1 MATPSLPPHLT
12 ALLAV
17 ARKIQTLFA
26 ARSSLQVV
34 AARDL
39 QKTLRCNYPQLV
51 ITDSTPVLM
60 SPQYEYV
67 DQAVRKTRFSRSA
80 MTDELIN
87 RFVDDKLVDYSEGQV
102 ITDQPDAQPVVPGA
116 LKNFDAQ
123 TAVNDC
129 GARLLQ
135 LCQQAL
141 LEDWSE
147 LSETAQTRF
156 ELLAALLKDAL
167 RDVARQTPTLDAK
180 QQQMIA
186 DVLQTPDNNLRTGTT
201 RAYLIDHW
209 GEQGGKQFEL
219 LRGMVLVSSQGAT
232 TDVVLFTLAAGIEV
246 FASLAALGAALF
258 NRMTGLA
265 PESLM
270 QWRLFEPD
278 TNIFDGFALTFL
290 VKQLADL
297 EYAVAHGR
305 GSPYWSA
312 ALLDRAH
319 ELATGDF
326 DSLDLK
332 PHSDLQRLYAAM
344 PLWLKQ
350 ANRDVRGLFSEYFEA
365 LGTLFK
371 QADWK
376 FFSDGLPSILD
387 YTRQKLM
394 DKYPQPETL
403 KPDDVVVTIHTVRGG
418 SAAGGFPVRII
429 TTLLNVAL
437 ENLGGLPG
445 NSITLKRR
453 DGSAVPSW
461 MTPETIKQWIS
472 EVDIGQNYPALIAS
486 SLKDD
491 EIEVSWRRRRFLQ
504 QLRIE
509 LPMLALELFAR
520 GQAGFTRT
528 AYRMVVAVMSKRAE
542 DRYVAQK
549 AIVLRPLTFKAGALS
564 EPDTVTNM
572 FVIGPRDFEQGPQIL
587 YCPMSATKL
596 QAFASHQALFEA
608 IKRPGQLQQ
617 QVLAWMSETGRATYQ
632 AGGFQDP
639 HFNSIDGLTML
650 IDAMTSKPAQLGR
663 EEVEGDYGDHLY
675 KSQVQALMEQADRQS
690 VSNSENRWARRKEG
704 LYLGL
709 NSVMPFVTG
718 PLAAVGWLLVA
729 WDVQQ
734 QINVVRGNKAEG
746 KEVAMAGFLMN
757 MALVM
762 AHYSRTNIESAL
774 DEASSSETQEASQG
788 ARIIDADVV
797 PGEAVVPVVASD
809 NPQVLTPQTS
819 VARALCMPTAR
830 VDYGWITPS
839 SRLTASQEASLN
851 AFTVSEPQRAESI
864 TSGLNTGLHEAL
876 GQLYVHVEDDWFKV
890 SRFSEGVRIASAESD
905 GRPGPWLKS
914 NGRGGWML
922 DLRLRLLG
930 GSSSEQ
936 ASTTAQAG
944 VELKTRFDALYA
956 EFDGQAWVEVNT
968 QEALAKVQNPA
979 TGIRQ
984 LSSELARVE
993 TLGGRA
999 KQLSELLEQRRR
1011 FEVVSGFSTM
1021 RSAFLGRQIRCL
1033 RAQIVLKSALRQ
1045 LRYTELG
1052 GPQQDISVLSLSD
1065 FARTSITSQNRLAL
1079 FQLGKLHEQVIGLHR
1094 QAYLLLGQMRRTAV
1108 TGDAQL
1114 SELDVAPWADQ
1125 RAMVAWQEA
1134 GLRPKMLYC
1143 LKQSTVGQPL
1153 EQLARITLLCQVK
1166 LSTYRRLQGAERP
1179 ELETRIRVMNDVID
1193 ALAWADVRLGR
1204 LSGTSGD
1211 FFDQAAFND
1220 FRKYLQQLRAN
1231 VLKDVLK
1238 QYAQRAG
1245 ETRKKQFA
1253 GQTLRV
1259 QSREWGALIG
1269 EKSLNPD
1276 IGDALTFTDPY
1287 SRRVYATFE
1296 KTTTSGQVD
1305 WTLRRV
1311 PGAPVSSALHYLRAA
1326 ELKQLGERCRERLP
1340 TLEAD
1345 LRLAP
1350 RTIRRELEALAQS
1363 MLQLREHFAGEAPID
1378 KQWHQQMTDQA
1389 RDLKTLAREAYARM
1403 VLAREPTAAGVED
1416 LLAEGVISIKE
1427 VPGTGIVSGEGR
1439 APLFRCFY
1447 ISKVAPSSDAVTTP
1461 QIIWFAHFR
1470 YPVGT
1475 VSRSGVDFSRAYLRR
1490 YADPYLSFEQ
1500 RLGEARDLERRLSLM
1515 RSTLDPKSAQQLFFT
1530 EGPVS

>member
-17 ARKIQTLFA
+17 TRKIQMLFA
-26 ARSSLQVV
+26 TRSSLQVV

-39 QKTLRCNYPQLV
+39 QKALRSNYPQLV

-60 SPQYEYV
+60 SPHYEYV
-67 DQAVRKTRFSRSA
+67 DHTVRKTRFSRSS

-102 ITDQPDAQPVVPGA
+102 ITDQPDVQPVVPSA

-123 TAVNDC
+123 TAVNAC
-129 GARLLQ
+129 GVRLIQ

-141 LEDWSE
+141 LDDWSE
-147 LSETAQTRF
+147 LSETAQSRF
-156 ELLAALLKDAL
+156 ELLAALLKEAL
-167 RDVARQTPTLDAK
+167 RDVARQTPTLNAK
-180 QQQMIA
+180 QEQMIA
-186 DVLQTPDNNLRTGTT
+186 DVLQMPDNNLRTGTT

-219 LRGMVLVSSQGAT
+219 LRGMVLVSSQGAN

-246 FASLAALGAALF
+246 FVSLAALGAALF

-265 PESLM
+265 PGSLM

-278 TNIFDGFALTFL
+278 ANIFDGFALTFL

-319 ELATGDF
+319 ELTTGDF

-344 PLWLKQ
+344 PFWLKQ
-350 ANRDVRGLFSEYFEA
+350 ANREVRGLFSEYFEA

-376 FFSDGLPSILD
+376 FFNDGLPSILD
-387 YTRQKLM
+387 YTREKLM
-394 DKYPQPETL
+394 GRYPQPETL
-403 KPDDVVVTIHTVRGG
+403 KPDDVVITIHTVRGV

-445 NSITLKRR
+445 SSITLKRR

-461 MTPETIKQWIS
+461 MTPDTIKQWIS
-472 EVDIGQNYPALIAS
+472 DVDIGQNYPALIAS

-491 EIEVSWRRRRFLQ
+491 AVEVSWRRRRFLQ

-528 AYRMVVAVMSKRAE
+528 AYQMVVAVMSKRAE
-542 DRYVAQK
+542 DRYVAQQ
-549 AIVLRPLTFKAGALS
+549 AIVLRPLMFKAGALS

-572 FVIGPRDFEQGPQIL
+572 FVIGPKDFELGPQIL

-608 IKRPGQLQQ
+608 IKQPGQLQQ

-704 LYLGL
+704 FYLGL

-718 PLAAVGWLLVA
+718 PVAAVGWLLVA

-734 QINVVRGNKAEG
+734 QINMVRGNRAQG

-762 AHYSRTNIESAL
+762 AHYSRTNIQRPM
-774 DEASSSETQEASQG
+774 DEASSSETQETSQG
-788 ARIIDADVV
+788 TRIMDAEVT
-797 PGEAVVPVVASD
+797 PGEAMAPVVVSD
-809 NPQVLTPQTS
+809 NPQVLAPQTS
-819 VARALCMPTAR
+819 VAGALCMPTAR
-830 VDYGWITPS
+830 VDYGWTTPS
-839 SRLTASQEASLN
+839 IRLTAFQEASLN
-851 AFTVSEPQRAESI
+851 TFTVSEPQRAESI
-864 TSGLNTGLHEAL
+864 TSGLNAGLHEAL
-876 GQLYVHVEDDWFKV
+876 GQLYVQVKDDWFKV
-890 SRFSEGVRIASAESD
+890 SRFSEGVRIASAEGD

-914 NGRGGWML
+914 NGSGGWVL

-930 GSSSEQ
+930 GSSDVQ
-936 ASTTAQAG
+936 ASTIAQTG
-944 VELKTRFDALYA
+944 VELKARFDALYA
-956 EFDGQAWVEVNT
+956 EFDGQAGLKVNT
-968 QEALAKVQNPA
+968 QEALGNVQDPA

-984 LSSELARVE
+984 LSSEFARVE
-993 TLGGRA
+993 TLGSRA

-1011 FEVVSGFSTM
+1011 VEVVSGFSTL
-1021 RSAFLGRQIRCL
+1021 RSSFLGRQIRCL
-1033 RAQIVLKSALRQ
+1033 RAQIELKSALRQ
-1045 LRYTELG
+1045 LSYKAMG

-1079 FQLGKLHEQVIGLHR
+1079 FQLGKLHEQVIDLYR
-1094 QAYLLLGQMRRTAV
+1094 QAYRLLGQMRQTAV
-1108 TGDAQL
+1108 AGDAQL

-1125 RAMVAWQEA
+1125 GAMVAWQEA
-1134 GLRPKMLYC
+1134 SLRPKMLYC
-1143 LKQSTVGQPL
+1143 LKQSIVGQPL
-1153 EQLARITLLCQVK
+1153 EQLAQITLLCQVK

-1179 ELETRIRVMNDVID
+1179 ELETRIQVMNDVID
-1193 ALAWADVRLGR
+1193 AFAWADVQLGR
-1204 LSGTSGD
+1204 LSEASGE
-1211 FFDQAAFND
+1211 FLDQTAFND
-1220 FRKYLQQLRAN
+1220 FRQYLQQLRGN
-1231 VLKDVLK
+1231 VVTDALK

-1245 ETRKKQFA
+1245 DARKKQFA

-1276 IGDALTFTDPY
+1276 IGDAVTFTDPY
-1287 SRRVYATFE
+1287 SQRVYATFE
-1296 KTTTSGQVD
+1296 KNAMSDRVD
-1305 WTLRRV
+1305 WRLRRV
-1311 PGAPVSSALHYLRAA
+1311 SGGGASGALHYLRAA
-1326 ELKQLGERCRERLP
+1326 ELKQLGERSKERLP
-1340 TLEAD
+1340 TLEAN

-1350 RTIRRELEALAQS
+1350 RTIRRELETLAES
-1363 MLQLREHFAGEAPID
+1363 MLELREHFAGEAPID
-1378 KQWHQQMTDQA
+1378 KRWHQQMTDQA
-1389 RDLKTLAREAYARM
+1389 SELKNLAREAYARM
-1403 VLAREPTAAGVED
+1403 VLAREPTPSGVED

-1427 VPGTGIVSGEGR
+1427 VPGSGIVSGEGR

-1447 ISKVAPSSDAVTTP
+1447 ISKVAPSGDALTTP

-1470 YPVGT
+1470 YPAGT
-1475 VSRSGVDFSRAYLRR
+1475 VKRSGLDFSKAYLRR
-1490 YADPYLSFEQ
+1490 YADPYLRFEQ

-1515 RSTLDPKSAQQLFFT
+1515 RTTLDPKSAQRLFFSQ
-1530 EGPVS
+1530 EPVG